1 LSIYGVRKEN
11 LADTMALAYFVVWNW
26 ESLGNTVFLGAEAP
40 FDHVV
45 LFVWLGHP

>member
-1 LSIYGVRKEN
+1 MGLQKEN
-11 LADTMALAYFVVWNW
+11 LADNMALAYDVVWNW
-26 ESLGNTVFLGAEAP
+26 ESLGNTVFLVLGAEAP